1 MKEILRKLK
10 KIYLGLVYSIHY
22 LIKFF
27 VFICLDFNKEKS
39 LETKLLLAV
48 HSIEKGFG
56 IQNTRMEFGKCNIE
70 ILQKAIV
77 SYEKK
82 GYKKNGF
89 AYLSALSILET
100 YIKYH
105 LDRNIHDEYIE
116 SLTSFIKERNFQ
128 NIPTGFKIINNQ
140 TTPNDYLGLI
150 KARHSIRAF
159 SDKHVD
165 EDIIINCIKLAQTAP
180 TACNRQTVKVY
191 YTMDKNKINSIGE
204 LMAGNKGFTN
214 VNNYLVITS
223 DVSAY
228 TYWENGQ
235 WMTNAGIFI
244 YSLVLAL
251 EYYNI
256 GNCIL
261 QWIDNLKKD
270 KILRKILNIP
280 TNEHIVASI
289 AIGHKMDEYKILY
302 ATRKDINDILVKVD

>member
-1 MKEILRKLK
+1 MKELLRKLK
-10 KIYLGLVYSIHY
+10 KIYLGLIYSIHY

-27 VFICLDFNKEKS
+27 VFVCLDFNKEKS
-39 LETKLLLAV
+39 FETKLLLAV

-56 IQNTRMEFGKCNIE
+56 IQNTRNEFGKCNIE
-70 ILQKAIV
+70 ILQKTIV

-82 GYKKNGF
+82 GYKKDGF

-105 LDRNIHDEYIE
+105 LDRNIHDSYIE
-116 SLTSFIKERNFQ
+116 SLVSFIKERNFRS
-128 NIPTGFKIINNQ
+128 IPTGFKIINNQ
-140 TTPNDYLGLI
+140 NTPNDYLGVI

-165 EDIIINCIKLAQTAP
+165 EDVIINCVKLAQTAP
-180 TACNRQTVKVY
+180 SACNRQTVKVY
-191 YTMDKNKINSIGE
+191 YTMNKKKIDLIGE

-261 QWIDNLKKD
+261 QWINNLKKD
-270 KILRKILNIP
+270 KILRKVLNIP
-280 TNEHIVASI
+280 TNESIVASI
-289 AIGHKMDEYKILY
+289 AIGHKKDEYKILY
-302 ATRKDINDILVKVD
+302 ASRKDINDILVKVD